1 MAFRRGAALLVAAAL
16 SACGPSRSNPP
27 EVKAWLSQAKL
38 FCAANKSVR
47 SPQMCRHFMRSGAKI
62 AALAFRNG
70 HEREARICV
79 EDNKRQNGGYLDLAS
94 AGECMI
100 RAGVF

>member
-1 MAFRRGAALLVAAAL
+1 MAIGRGAALVASL
-16 SACGPSRSNPP
+16 SACGPSPSYPP

-38 FCAANKSVR
+38 FCAER
-47 SPQMCRHFMRSGAKI
+47 SAMSHQMCRHFMTKGAKI
-62 AALAFRNG
+62 ATLAFRNG
-70 HEREARICV
+70 HDREARICV